1 MKIIYSMAKK
11 YTVLLKRSNETLS
24 EGEGKIPQP
33 IDLEYGE
40 IALNYHEGTEGLFI
54 KNDSDEIVTFGPRE
68 DIWEK
73 GSGEN
78 SVQQKG
84 TGAVAGGDNSVAEG
98 HETIASGLDSHAE
111 NGGTSILYHQ
121 GKDDERTIDTQ
132 QTQASGEK
140 SHAEGIG
147 TNASGQGA
155 HAEGSIAVTD
165 DSNWKETGEQ
175 TIIYTEAS
183 GRGAHAEGLGTKSEG
198 SGSHSEG
205 IGAIAAGNSSHSEGY
220 YTKVEKGEGAHSE
233 GFQTKVNGNGAH
245 AEGYST
251 YSVGTAAH
259 SEGRGGSATGYGS
272 HKEGG
277 YEHESEVLVTL
288 RRIDRESARYILVQN
303 AGDLCHLNIGASTVD
318 FDKIIYIENIEAED
332 GISTYLNLSDYIPND
347 TEGDEFVNVKC
358 RFSNSAKGAS
368 SHSEGVETVAQG
380 VGSHAEGGYTR
391 AEGRYSHAEGI
402 GYKIIVTGQPISDT
416 IKAAATETR
425 LYQTTEGTSAA
436 DVYSV
441 GCMLYK
447 LNGVDVSDRGIT
459 VTAVYT
465 GGSKWFQLSEKL
477 GIGNKKTANVEFII
491 SQVNYYSSNSGS
503 KGYASHSEGIGT
515 TALGSAS
522 HAEGNTTNA
531 TGDDSHAE
539 GYNTTA
545 SGYHSH
551 AEGSST
557 TASGYNS
564 HAEGNTTNA
573 TGDDSHAEGYNTT
586 ASGYHSH
593 AEGDHTTAS
602 GTTSHAEGENTTASG
617 YHSHAEGF
625 NTTASGTTS
634 HAEGENTTASGYNSH
649 TEGYNTT
656 AQNETEH
663 AEGIYNIS
671 NKHSDIY
678 GSSGNT
684 QHSVGIGRDDA
695 NRKNAFEI
703 MQNGDAYLYGIGD
716 YEGNNLKT
724 DETKPS
730 KTVQEVIKSL
740 ENDSLWESGSGENS
754 VQQKGSGAVASGV
767 SSVAEG
773 SGTTASGIAS
783 HAEGQSTEA
792 SGTASHAEGY
802 TNTVESNYAHI
813 EGALNYLGSDTTK
826 VPPSSDGSLY
836 NTKSTGSH
844 VEGQGNVIIEAPY
857 SHVEG
862 CRNKI
867 SKNGIVVKGVHVE
880 GKQNVASG
888 NYSHVEG
895 LSNEVLEEEG
905 HAEGYQ
911 VKVQAMQGHAE
922 GWYTL
927 VKGRAGHAEGYN
939 TQAVAFYSH
948 AEGQGS
954 MSLNQAAHAEGENT
968 QATGQDSHT
977 EGFNTKTGGN
987 DSQNTLSGGTYTKV
1001 GAYAHA
1007 EGNAT
1012 LAQAIASHT
1021 EGEKTFATG
1030 RASHAEGN
1038 ATTAS
1043 GSGSHA
1049 EGEHATA
1056 SGSGSHAEGDHTTA
1070 SGVSSHAEGSYTTAS
1085 NTCSHAEGDETKAFG
1100 YCSHA
1105 EGVGTT
1111 ASGYGSH
1118 AEGVGTT
1125 ASGYGSHAEGEHATA
1140 QNEAEHAEG
1149 RYNKSNKSSNTYG
1162 DSGNTQH
1169 SIGIGASTA
1178 DTKNAFEIMQNGDT
1192 YLYGVGGYDGT
1203 NATASTSNT
1212 LQNVVSGKQ
1221 DTLVSGTNIKTVNGV
1236 SILGSGNLDTGNVF
1250 EAGTGE
1256 HSAVLRRSNSIASGE
1271 FAVAEGSGE
1280 ISTIE
1285 SQITELTDNEKQAIQ
1300 QHYGRS
1306 FEYYFWG
1313 DWNSPRDG
1321 SMVYLNSDHEHP
1333 IAVITDAVFCDS
1345 EVQVDETYIFGV
1357 LFNASGATLS
1367 TGVEY
1372 YTESMDTDSAN
1383 YAAGNYSH
1391 AEGLSVK
1398 ALGWYSHAEG
1408 QDTTASGT
1416 TSHAEGYCAIASG
1429 NFSHAEGNNT
1439 RASAYTSHAEGNGA
1453 IASGENSH
1461 AEGVATIASGNFS
1474 HAEGNITRASG
1485 YTSHAE
1491 GDRTKASATC
1501 SHAEGY
1507 RTTANGGYSH
1517 AEGANTTTRNLFEH
1531 AEGYFNKSNTF
1542 SLDYGHSGNTQHS
1555 IGIGTSTADTKNAFE
1570 IMQNGN
1576 AYLYGVGGYNGT
1588 NPSSN
1593 NSLQKIFADISEIR
1607 SLSLSELDYILG
1619 TEGDA
1624 SGGYIA
1630 ALYIDDFEDGQG
1642 GNTYAEE
1649 SGYNNIQEYISD
1661 VCNNMSAADHVGTN
1675 IFMPTCNVM
1684 EYEGAEYRVWVGF
1697 NAGENRNSIYA
1708 LAPKNL
1714 DYTTLYNNSM
1724 EANVNNHYC
1733 PFAVV
1738 FNGSPDEMGDIYTD
1752 NLDVDYRLICVKTLE
1767 YSSTPIQE
1775 HSSAIAKIY
1784 FDDFHEY
1791 GLYMSMHNAGVD
1803 TMDNYIQAVRDNDNP
1818 DQYWE
1823 DVGVTVEYEGVEYKF
1838 YADGSSNMYGGLLPM
1853 DMTYQDLYPHTLECD
1868 GHNINTPYS
1877 PFVVRWIEGEGV
1889 GDYEGE
1895 DPSNK
1900 YSTIIAI
1907 E

>member
-1 MKIIYSMAKK
+1 MAKK

-54 KNDSDEIVTFGPRE
+54 KNDSDEIVTFGPGE
-68 DIWEK
+68 HVWEK
-73 GSGEN
+73 GSGTN
-78 SVQQKG
+78 SIQQKG
-84 TGAVAGGDNSVAEG
+84 T
-98 HETIASGLDSHAE
+98 
-111 NGGTSILYHQ
+111 
-121 GKDDERTIDTQ
+121 
-132 QTQASGEK
+132 
-140 SHAEGIG
+140 
-147 TNASGQGA
+147 
-155 HAEGSIAVTD
+155 
-165 DSNWKETGEQ
+165 
-175 TIIYTEAS
+175 
-183 GRGAHAEGLGTKSEG
+183 
-198 SGSHSEG
+198 
-205 IGAIAAGNSSHSEGY
+205 
-220 YTKVEKGEGAHSE
+220 
-233 GFQTKVNGNGAH
+233 
-245 AEGYST
+245 
-251 YSVGTAAH
+251 
-259 SEGRGGSATGYGS
+259 
-272 HKEGG
+272 
-277 YEHESEVLVTL
+277 
-288 RRIDRESARYILVQN
+288 
-303 AGDLCHLNIGASTVD
+303 
-318 FDKIIYIENIEAED
+318 
-332 GISTYLNLSDYIPND
+332 
-347 TEGDEFVNVKC
+347 
-358 RFSNSAKGAS
+358 
-368 SHSEGVETVAQG
+368 
-380 VGSHAEGGYTR
+380 
-391 AEGRYSHAEGI
+391 
-402 GYKIIVTGQPISDT
+402 
-416 IKAAATETR
+416 
-425 LYQTTEGTSAA
+425 
-436 DVYSV
+436 
-441 GCMLYK
+441 
-447 LNGVDVSDRGIT
+447 
-459 VTAVYT
+459 
-465 GGSKWFQLSEKL
+465 
-477 GIGNKKTANVEFII
+477 
-491 SQVNYYSSNSGS
+491 
-503 KGYASHSEGIGT
+503 
-515 TALGSAS
+515 
-522 HAEGNTTNA
+522 
-531 TGDDSHAE
+531 
-539 GYNTTA
+539 
-545 SGYHSH
+545 
-551 AEGSST
+551 
-557 TASGYNS
+557 
-564 HAEGNTTNA
+564 
-573 TGDDSHAEGYNTT
+573 
-586 ASGYHSH
+586 
-593 AEGDHTTAS
+593 
-602 GTTSHAEGENTTASG
+602 
-617 YHSHAEGF
+617 
-625 NTTASGTTS
+625 
-634 HAEGENTTASGYNSH
+634 
-649 TEGYNTT
+649 
-656 AQNETEH
+656 
-663 AEGIYNIS
+663 
-671 NKHSDIY
+671 
-678 GSSGNT
+678 
-684 QHSVGIGRDDA
+684 
-695 NRKNAFEI
+695 
-703 MQNGDAYLYGIGD
+703 
-716 YEGNNLKT
+716 
-724 DETKPS
+724 
-730 KTVQEVIKSL
+730 
-740 ENDSLWESGSGENS
+740 
-754 VQQKGSGAVASGV
+754 GAVASGV

-1038 ATTAS
+1038 ATTAF
-1043 GSGSHA
+1043 GEYSHA
-1049 EGEHATA
+1049 EG
-1056 SGSGSHAEGDHTTA
+1056 GS
-1070 SGVSSHAEGSYTTAS
+1070 TTAS
-1085 NTCSHAEGDETKAFG
+1085 NACSHAEGNETKAFG

-1111 ASGYGSH
+1111 AP
-1118 AEGVGTT
+1118 
-1125 ASGYGSHAEGEHATA
+1125 GYGSHAEGEHATA

-1313 DWNSPRDG
+1313 DWNSLRDG

-1372 YTESMDTDSAN
+1372 YTESMDIDRAN

-1391 AEGLSVK
+1391 AEGQATNAS
-1398 ALGWYSHAEG
+1398 GESSHAEG
-1408 QDTTASGT
+1408 SYTTASGYHSHAEGRHTTASGT
-1416 TSHAEGYCAIASG
+1416 TSHAEGSNANANGDYSHAEGQYTTASGIASHAEG
-1429 NFSHAEGNNT
+1429 SNTKANGDYSHAEGQETTASGRASHAEGVHTTASREYSHAEGNYT
-1439 RASAYTSHAEGNGA
+1439 TASGVCSHAEGNYTT
-1453 IASGENSH
+1453 ASN
-1461 AEGVATIASGNFS
+1461 
-1474 HAEGNITRASG
+1474 
-1485 YTSHAE
+1485 
-1491 GDRTKASATC
+1491 TC
-1501 SHAEGY
+1501 SHAEGRY
-1507 RTTANGGYSH
+1507 TTASGAYSH
-1517 AEGANTTTRNLFEH
+1517 AEGSNTKARGANSHAEGTETRAYGYDSHAEGYGTISSNDTEH
-1531 AEGYFNKSNTF
+1531 AEGRYNKSNNQ
-1542 SLDYGHSGNTQHS
+1542 SHNYGYSGNTQHS
-1555 IGIGTSTADTKNAFE
+1555 VGIGTSTADTKNAFE

-1576 AYLYGVGGYNGT
+1576 AYLYGVGGYDGT

-1607 SLSLSELDYILG
+1607 SLSSSELDYILG
-1619 TEGDA
+1619 IEGDA
-1624 SGGYIA
+1624 SGAYIA

-1649 SGYNNIQEYISD
+1649 SGYHDIQEYISD
-1661 VCNNMSAADHVGTN
+1661 VCNNMTAADHVGTN

-1697 NAGENRNSIYA
+1697 NAGENKNSIYA
-1708 LAPKNL
+1708 LAPQNL

-1724 EANVNNHYC
+1724 EVNVNNHYC

-1738 FNGSPDEMGDIYTD
+1738 FKGEPNEMLETYTD
-1752 NLDVDYRLICVKTLE
+1752 NLDLDYRLICVKTLE
-1767 YSSTPIQE
+1767 YSGTPIRE
-1775 HSSAIAKIY
+1775 HSSGIAKIY

-1838 YADGSSNMYGGLLPM
+1838 YADGSSNVYGGLLPM

-1877 PFVVRWIEGEGV
+1877 PFVVRWIDG
-1889 GDYEGE
+1889 GDATYEGE
-1895 DPSNK
+1895 DPSEK

-1907 E
+1907 D